1 MSDYKEACATLT
13 SLRSA
18 WLLAFLT
25 LAGMPSLA
33 LVAGGGN
40 VSQEEIV
47 TFERARL
54 EAFAKA
60 DKATFDMMV
69 ADDATVTH
77 SSGGISTKSD
87 LMAVMRPS
95 TPEQPLPAL
104 TVEDPKARFYGEAAV
119 LTGNLVETAKDGR
132 RELVLRFTNTYAKKD
147 ARWQLVAGQ
156 LTTLSRERAVAK
168 IDPQNY
174 AAHVGD
180 YKNAAGRV
188 RTISADGGK
197 LTTAVGPEKAEL
209 FPLSENQFFLK
220 EADVLLVFVKDESG
234 HVVSLINRRPN
245 GDIVQETK
253 VK

>member
-1 MSDYKEACATLT
+1 
-13 SLRSA
+13 
-18 WLLAFLT
+18 
-25 LAGMPSLA
+25 
-33 LVAGGGN
+33 
-40 VSQEEIV
+40 
-47 TFERARL
+47 
-54 EAFAKA
+54 
-60 DKATFDMMV
+60 MMV

-168 IDPQNY
+168 VDPQIY
-174 AAHVGD
+174 APYVGE
-180 YKNAAGRV
+180 YKNAAGRI
-188 RTISADGGK
+188 RTISSDGEK
-197 LTTAVGPEKAEL
+197 LITAVGAEKADL
-209 FPLSENQFFLK
+209 FPLSDNQFFLK
-220 EADVLLVFVKDESG
+220 QADVILVFVKDERDR
-234 HVVSLINRRPN
+234 VISLINRRPN
-245 GDIVQETK
+245 GDVVQETK